1 MPSKTNKLVIE
12 VKTSQE
18 DAAAF
23 SKLQKTL
30 SGISGAQTGGG
41 KIGGTFGSEG
51 AMIDWIKQQAAE
63 SKKLGLQM
71 GKVGVT
77 QTEGGDWKASASI
90 QKKAF
95 GTGGMV
101 AGMATVV
108 GTIGGS
114 FAKLIG
120 LSQVFSTFMS
130 TTGKILGTA
139 VDLMLAPLMP
149 IFAKIMVWII
159 QTVFPIATKLGNW
172 LGGIAGDISGGGAV
186 AALVAGYVGIK
197 VAPEILKSMGTKLGG
212 ALLKHFDASSFG
224 DLIMKG
230 LKGATGLITGFGE
243 TVALKI
249 MLGMDSAKE
258 WFGKRGTA
266 IKDAFTK
273 DSGWFKTMGTSI
285 RSSFTADDGWFN
297 LKGTAIRDAFT
308 ADDGWFKLKGD
319 AIREGFTA
327 TKEWFGDRGKDIQ
340 TALKPATEWFTKQGE
355 AIQTALKPATEWFTK
370 QGEAIQTGMKPLT
383 TWFTTQ
389 GQTLK
394 AAWQGGT
401 EWWGKMGTKVS
412 EGWEKGSA
420 WFTKRGEDLSRG
432 LTSLKDSKWAKG
444 LGTAIGSGLSAA
456 KTHLKSAGETM
467 GRWLGGGMST
477 SGSFKSIGGL
487 IGVGIGA
494 AAIGAAIGYAIW
506 KKYQQFQEGKDVTV
520 GKTRLQ
526 QVRYLESLGM
536 SEEQALTMQKSFKG
550 EDVSKT
556 KGGIERYMKLSL
568 DMADQVRMFEDVQI
582 EDLEAM
588 ERGEQLLYG
597 RQLKEGMYG
606 DASQYAGLIKIIE
619 DQQWQSGATLK
630 HAMQGITAA
639 IQTTPSLKTAQEEK
653 EDVPLLGHM
662 DLNEM
667 FWSGQGARFD
677 RKQDEKNM
685 RNALAGMGMDKA
697 DDTWFG
703 TNRYREDL
711 TKLEAEMG
719 FWLTALQGNAA
730 SSYLTPE
737 AQRNLA
743 DKKNPDDELVRMARG
758 VTYTFNIVDQFGT
771 PTNTMETFGP
781 EDMARMKEAIANQWE
796 LVGVTLPQ

>member
-18 DAAAF
+18 DAKAF
-23 SKLQKTL
+23 SQLQKTL
-30 SGISGAQTGGG
+30 SGISGAQAGGG

-71 GKVGVT
+71 GNVGVA

-108 GTIGGS
+108 G
-114 FAKLIG
+114 
-120 LSQVFSTFMS
+120 STFMS

-285 RSSFTADDGWFN
+285 RSSFTADDGWFK

-308 ADDGWFKLKGD
+308 ADDGWFKLKGT
-319 AIREGFTA
+319 AIRDAFTD
-327 TKEWFGDRGKDIQ
+327 TKTWFADKGKAIQ
-340 TALKPATEWFTKQGE
+340 TSMKPAVAWFTKQGESIKEGMKPAVAWFTKQGESIKEGMKPAVAWFTKQGE
-355 AIQTALKPATEWFTK
+355 AIKE
-370 QGEAIQTGMKPLT
+370 GMKPLT

-389 GQTLK
+389 GEAIK

-401 EWWGKMGTKVS
+401 EWFGQMGTKIQQ
-412 EGWEKGSA
+412 GWEKGSA
-420 WFTKRGEDLSRG
+420 WFTKRGEDISKG
-432 LTSLKDSKWAKG
+432 LTSLKDSKWANTIGK
-444 LGTAIGSGLSAA
+444 AIGGGLSGA
-456 KTHLKSAGETM
+456 KDHLKKAGETM
-467 GRWLGGGMST
+467 GRWVGGGMST

-520 GKTRLQ
+520 GKSRLQ

-536 SEEQALTMQKSFKG
+536 SEDQALTMQKSFQG
-550 EDVSKT
+550 QDVSRT

-568 DMADQVRMFEDVQI
+568 DMADQVRMFEDVNI
-582 EDLEAM
+582 ADLEAM
-588 ERGEQLLYG
+588 ERGEQVLYG
-597 RQLKEGMYG
+597 KQLKKGLYG
-606 DASQYAGLIKIIE
+606 DTSQYAGLIKIIE
-619 DQQWQSGATLK
+619 DQQWNSGATLK
-630 HAMQGITAA
+630 HAVQGITAA
-639 IQTTPSLKTAQEEK
+639 IQTTPSLQTAREEK
-653 EDVPLLGHM
+653 ESRWFAMDVPLLGHM

-685 RNALAGMGMDKA
+685 RNALAGMGMDCCCYSLHSMFKC
-697 DDTWFG
+697 
-703 TNRYREDL
+703 R
-711 TKLEAEMG
+711 
-719 FWLTALQGNAA
+719 
-730 SSYLTPE
+730 S
-737 AQRNLA
+737 
-743 DKKNPDDELVRMARG
+743 
-758 VTYTFNIVDQFGT
+758 
-771 PTNTMETFGP
+771 
-781 EDMARMKEAIANQWE
+781 
-796 LVGVTLPQ
+796 